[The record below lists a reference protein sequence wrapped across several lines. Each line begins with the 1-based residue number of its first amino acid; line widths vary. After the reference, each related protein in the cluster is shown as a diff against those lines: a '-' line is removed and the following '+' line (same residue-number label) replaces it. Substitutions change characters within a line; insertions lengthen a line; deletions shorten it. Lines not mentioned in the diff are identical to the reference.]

1 MAIRRRNCQNSGVTW
16 SCIRVVHLSI
26 LYWFVARFPLAI
38 LFFSAVSLF
47 GALSAM
53 AQTAGARGMVA
64 FGRSAGLPGDTLYL
78 DVNQD
83 IAAQLLPFDQ
93 LLKVATA
100 YSPLVKYQQEVVNG
114 LDAAVD
120 QTRAQI
126 LQNLNGYSN
135 YSTGNQSIIVS
146 GLPTDRTNTNS
157 IANGYRVG
165 VDLRI
170 SMYDLFGRKHLIRQ
184 VKSNKRAAELQRD
197 VTELQLKQQLISIY
211 QDMITAQQMLK
222 LRLTDEQAS
231 LTAYRIAELDLQK
244 GRITASA
251 MASITTQYVQTRAI
265 SEQVKGDFLKNVHFF
280 EALMGVPIQRLKR
293 L

>member
-1 MAIRRRNCQNSGVTW
+1 
-16 SCIRVVHLSI
+16 
-26 LYWFVARFPLAI
+26 
-38 LFFSAVSLF
+38 
-47 GALSAM
+47 
-53 AQTAGARGMVA
+53 MVA

-126 LQNLNGYSN
+126 FQNLNGYSN